1 MFFLQ
6 VRSIWNGSNP
16 WCYLCFA
23 SKYCQWK
30 SLCFSMVL
38 VGYFVGFNRSFGDL
52 SHGVYGKLIWNKTEI
67 LFSPWNWYRVRQ
79 CNFHPSL
86 NQLFQH
92 QLKCCTKN
100 LLKIFPGI
108 WKSSLKISRKEI
120 GKNFSVFSVIRKFW
134 KILSLPCEN
143 TLIP

>member
-30 SLCFSMVL
+30 SLCFSVVL

-52 SHGVYGKLIWNKTEI
+52 SHGVYGKLIWNKTEV
-67 LFSPWNWYRVRQ
+67 LFSPWNWQ
-79 CNFHPSL
+79 SLCNIGKFL
-86 NQLFQH
+86 QLFANRRF
-92 QLKCCTKN
+92 LNFLWRIFKN
-100 LLKIFPGI
+100 FQF
-108 WKSSLKISRKEI
+108 SKISAIIR
-120 GKNFSVFSVIRKFW
+120 VFAYYGNFW
-134 KILSLPCEN
+134 KFAIFNIFER
-143 TLIP
+143 IMQFK